1 MPSAKQQHV
10 FLVFLLFVAEID
22 KAIYPKWKLYCNKIL
37 FDIHE
42 SKRNKPFVI
51 VKVMKSGGNLDLFK
65 KNGTKK
71 CMTVRFNT
79 FLGFLRLSLSKTNR
93 WQLACTQHCLN

>member
-42 SKRNKPFVI
+42 SKRNKPFE
-51 VKVMKSGGNLDLFK
+51 SQ
-65 KNGTKK
+65 KN
-71 CMTVRFNT
+71 VR
-79 FLGFLRLSLSKTNR
+79 
-93 WQLACTQHCLN
+93 